1 MTCLVPDA
9 QVVMIYLVFV
19 ILVDVVFHVKLA
31 SHLILFNVIFDFLL
45 ISSCLRIHFLPL
57 KFMSFSNHLLLLC
70 AMLSRSVV
78 SDSLRPHRL

>member
-9 QVVMIYLVFV
+9 QVVVFV

-45 ISSCLRIHFLPL
+45 ISFSSCPRIRFLSL

-70 AMLSRSVV
+70 AVLSCSVV